1 MESINDKD
9 VVKKK
14 KRRKRK
20 KSTAVKTT
28 VQNVETRDKAYDTAK
43 LEKLKE
49 DLDEKLDST
58 RQVPIHMFSI
68 KNLFVTVLATC
79 LVVLVI
85 VAGYLV
91 GLFDSLRSEPIP
103 DVEFGTVNSIETEK
117 KYVDVENYKF
127 LVPSG
132 YQLADS
138 DAKLKV
144 NNLDSGF
151 NLELIDV
158 LKQKDLFDEDVVEEY
173 KEELT
178 DKGYVIYGTYFT
190 NEYEDNFLVYSGV
203 DSLGDELRMIYAPL
217 NKKKIAKIMVTSE
230 YEAITNDILDTVY
243 EMLNK

>member
-20 KSTAVKTT
+20 KSTASAT
-28 VQNVETRDKAYDTAK
+28 VQKTVVRDKAFDTAK

-49 DLDEKLDST
+49 ELDEKLDST
-58 RQVPIHMFSI
+58 KQVPIHMFSI

-91 GLFDSLRSEPIP
+91 GLFESLRSEPVP

-117 KYVDVENYKF
+117 KYVDIEDYKF

-144 NNLDSGF
+144 NNLDSGV
-151 NLELIDV
+151 NLELIEV

-190 NEYEDNFLVYSGV
+190 NDYEDNFLVYSGV

-230 YEAITNDILDTVY
+230 YEAITNDVLDIVY

>member
-20 KSTAVKTT
+20 KSSAVKAT
-28 VQNVETRDKAYDTAK
+28 VQKTEVRDKSFDTAK

-49 DLDEKLDST
+49 ELDEKLDST
-58 RQVPIHMFSI
+58 KQVPIYVFSI
-68 KNLFVTVLATC
+68 KNLFITILATC
-79 LVVLVI
+79 LVVLTI

-91 GLFDSLRSEPIP
+91 GLFESLRSEPLP
-103 DVEFGTVNSIETEK
+103 DVEFGTVNSIETQK

-132 YQLADS
+132 YELTDS

-144 NNLDSGF
+144 NNLESGF

-173 KEELT
+173 RDELT

-190 NEYEDNFLVYSGV
+190 HDYEDNFLVYSGV
-203 DSLGDELRMIYAPL
+203 DTLGDELRMVYAPL

-230 YEAITNDILDTVY
+230 YEAITNDVLDTVY

>member
-1 MESINDKD
+1 MENVNDKD

-20 KSTAVKTT
+20 KSTAAAT
-28 VQNVETRDKAYDTAK
+28 VQKTEVRDKSFDTAK

-49 DLDEKLDST
+49 ELDEKLDST
-58 RQVPIHMFSI
+58 KQVPIHMFSI

-91 GLFDSLRSEPIP
+91 GLFESLRSEPVP

-117 KYVDVENYKF
+117 KYVDIEDYKF

-144 NNLDSGF
+144 NNLDSGV
-151 NLELIDV
+151 NLELIEV

-190 NEYEDNFLVYSGV
+190 NDYEDNFLVYSGV
-203 DSLGDELRMIYAPL
+203 DSLGDELRMVYAPL

-230 YEAITNDILDTVY
+230 YEAITNDVLDIVY

>member
-20 KSTAVKTT
+20 KSTAVKAT
-28 VQNVETRDKAYDTAK
+28 VRDKSFDTAK

-49 DLDEKLDST
+49 ELDEKLEST
-58 RQVPIHMFSI
+58 KQVPIYMFSI

-79 LVVLVI
+79 LVVLII
-85 VAGYLV
+85 VAGYLI
-91 GLFDSLRSEPIP
+91 GLFDSLRSEPLP
-103 DVEFGTVNSIETEK
+103 DVEFGTVNSIETQK
-117 KYVDVENYKF
+117 KYVDIDNYKF

-144 NNLDSGF
+144 NNVESGF

-158 LKQKDLFDEDVVEEY
+158 LKQKDLFNEDVVEGY
-173 KEELT
+173 RDELT

-190 NEYEDNFLVYSGV
+190 HDYEDNFLVYSGV

>member
-20 KSTAVKTT
+20 KSSAVKAS
-28 VQNVETRDKAYDTAK
+28 VQKTEVRDKSFDTAK

-49 DLDEKLDST
+49 ELDEKLDST
-58 RQVPIHMFSI
+58 KQVPIHMFSI

-79 LVVLVI
+79 LVALVI

-91 GLFDSLRSEPIP
+91 GLFDSLRSEPLP
-103 DVEFGTVNSIETEK
+103 DVEFGTVNSIETQK

-132 YQLADS
+132 YELTDG

-144 NNLDSGF
+144 NNLENGF

-158 LKQKDLFDEDVVEEY
+158 LKQKDLFDEDVVEGYRDEV
-173 KEELT
+173 T
-178 DKGYVIYGTYFT
+178 NKGYVIYGTYFT
-190 NEYEDNFLVYSGV
+190 HEYEDNFLVYSGV
-203 DSLGDELRMIYAPL
+203 DSLGDELRMVYAPL

-230 YEAITNDILDTVY
+230 YESITNDVLDTVY

>member
-20 KSTAVKTT
+20 KSTAVKAT
-28 VQNVETRDKAYDTAK
+28 VQTVETRDKSFDTAK
-43 LEKLKE
+43 LKKLKE
-49 DLDEKLDST
+49 ELDEKLDST
-58 RQVPIHMFSI
+58 KQVPIHMFSI

-117 KYVDVENYKF
+117 KYVDIEDYKF

-190 NEYEDNFLVYSGV
+190 SEYEDNFLVYSGV

>member
-20 KSTAVKTT
+20 KSTTSAT
-28 VQNVETRDKAYDTAK
+28 VQKTVVRDKAFDTAK

-49 DLDEKLDST
+49 ELDEKLDST
-58 RQVPIHMFSI
+58 KQVPIHMFSI

-91 GLFDSLRSEPIP
+91 GLFESLRSEPVP

-117 KYVDVENYKF
+117 KYVDIEDYKF

-144 NNLDSGF
+144 NNLDSGV
-151 NLELIDV
+151 NLELIEV

-190 NEYEDNFLVYSGV
+190 NDYEDNFLVYSGV

-230 YEAITNDILDTVY
+230 YEAITNDVLDIVY